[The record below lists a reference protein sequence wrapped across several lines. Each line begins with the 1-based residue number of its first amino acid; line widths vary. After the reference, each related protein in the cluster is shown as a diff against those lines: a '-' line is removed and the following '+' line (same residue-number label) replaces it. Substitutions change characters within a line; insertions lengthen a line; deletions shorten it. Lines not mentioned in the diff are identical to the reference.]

1 MRATHPISLAGG
13 AFCLRDAA
21 AISASRWCSPSERHS
36 KLGTSSAAAA
46 AAAAAAEASGRW
58 RPSVSVTRTAMTS
71 LKWVP
76 SLAVTLRKRSLRP
89 SSVRSQATLTAPD
102 A

>member
-36 KLGTSSAAAA
+36 KLGTSSAAAGGA
-46 AAAAAAEASGRW
+46 AAVAGASGRW